1 MMEKSFGIFETV
13 RVEKGK
19 AILVDYHYR
28 RMKQSSECLEIPFSL
43 SLKKFKEEIEKNAKF
58 EVSLVRLTLYR
69 NGNYDI
75 SSRPCEKK
83 GSVTLIPVDSIRRY
97 CSTLSLHKTIDIMDS
112 LYALE
117 EARRKGGD
125 EALLFDTDGFISET
139 AFANIFFVKEGVFF
153 TPSLKTGCLPGTR
166 REFILELLKKMEVA
180 VFEGFYTLENLLS
193 ADEVF
198 ITSARYDV
206 ARVRR
211 IGKKEF
217 KEPNGKSWSERILD
231 LICESNSKR

>member
-1 MMEKSFGIFETV
+1 MIEKGFGIFETV
-13 RVEKGK
+13 RVEKGR

-28 RMKQSSECLEIPFSL
+28 RMKRSSECLEIPFSF
-43 SLKKFKEEIEKNAKF
+43 SLKKFKEEIERNAKF

-69 NGNYDI
+69 NGNYDV

-83 GSVTLIPVDSIRRY
+83 DSVTLIPVDSIRRY
-97 CSTLSLHKTIDIMDS
+97 YSTLSLYKTIDIMDS

-117 EARRKGGD
+117 EAKRKGGD
-125 EALLFDTDGFISET
+125 EALLFDTNGFISET
-139 AFANIFFVKEGVFF
+139 AFANIFFVKDGVFF

-166 REFILELLKKMEVA
+166 REFILELLKEMGVPA
-180 VFEGFYTLENLLS
+180 FEGFYTLEDLLS

-198 ITSARYDV
+198 ITSARYDAAWV
-206 ARVRR
+206 KR

-217 KEPNGKSWSERILD
+217 KEPNGKSWSERINDEIRREVL
-231 LICESNSKR
+231 

>member
-1 MMEKSFGIFETV
+1 MFGKTGIFETV

-19 AILVDYHYR
+19 AVLVDYHYR
-28 RMKQSSECLEIPFSL
+28 RMKRSSECLEIPFSF
-43 SLKKFKEEIEKNAKF
+43 SLEKFKEEIERNAEF

-83 GSVTLIPVDSIRRY
+83 GSVTLIPVDNIKRCYSALSIY
-97 CSTLSLHKTIDIMDS
+97 KTIDTMDS

-117 EARRKGGD
+117 KARRKGGD
-125 EALLFDTDGFISET
+125 ETLLFDTNGFISET
-139 AFANIFFVKEGVFF
+139 AFANIFFVKDNVFF

-166 REFILELLKKMEVA
+166 REFILELLREMEIPA
-180 VFEGFYTLENLLS
+180 FEGFYTLEDLLS

-198 ITSARYDV
+198 ITSARYDTV
-206 ARVRR
+206 LVKR
-211 IGKKEF
+211 IGKKEL
-217 KEPNGKSWSERILD
+217 KKPNGKSWSERINNE
-231 LICESNSKR
+231 IEISPSGE